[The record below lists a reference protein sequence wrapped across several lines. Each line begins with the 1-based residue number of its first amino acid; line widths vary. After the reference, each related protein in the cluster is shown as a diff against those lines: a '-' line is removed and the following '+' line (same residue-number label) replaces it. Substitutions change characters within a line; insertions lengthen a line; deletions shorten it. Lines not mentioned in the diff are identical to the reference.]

1 MPAWLSASILSI
13 TLVIMVIGLFGL
25 IVPIF
30 PGITVIWLAA
40 LGYGVVTGFN
50 TLAWVMFGVITV
62 LMIVGVTIDNVLM
75 GAKAHKEGAAWS
87 SLALGMLAGVLGTIF
102 LPPIG
107 GILAAP
113 LAVLLLEYLR
123 QRDIN
128 KALLTLRGLV
138 IGWGLS
144 FVVRFI
150 IGLVMIGLWLVWAFH
165 K

>member
-1 MPAWLSASILSI
+1 MPTWLSASILSI

-40 LGYGVVTGFN
+40 LVYGVVTGFN
-50 TLAWVMFGVITV
+50 TLAWVIFGVITV
-62 LMIVGVTIDNVLM
+62 LMIVGVTIDNILM

-87 SLALGMLAGVLGTIF
+87 SLVLGMLAGVLGTIF

-123 QRDIN
+123 HHDIN

-144 FVVRFI
+144 FVVRFF
-150 IGLVMIGLWLVWAFH
+150 IGLVMIGVWLVWAFH